1 MTVRVLSTME
11 FGHDW
16 LAALT
21 EGDERVEIVEM
32 PAERAEE
39 LPVEVLRG
47 AEVMYTSLAF
57 PTREQAPLLRWVQL
71 DTSGADHV
79 RGTPVWENGEV
90 TITSIAGVS
99 PRPIAEYVLAM
110 VLGFARRLPNA
121 ARMRAHRHW
130 PTDRE
135 RWELYGPLPVSGSR
149 MAIIGYGRIGRG
161 IARSARAF
169 GIEVVGVSRTGKRT
183 YGEEVEGVRLV
194 PVAGL
199 EGALAEADWVVVCAP
214 GTPET
219 MGLIGAP
226 QFAAMKSGAYL
237 VNVSRGGVVGEGA
250 LLAALDAGTLAG
262 AALDVF
268 ESEPLPGDSPLWDDP
283 RIILTQH
290 ISGLACD
297 YHERVRLLFK
307 ENLTRYLA
315 GEPLANVIDRRL
327 GY

>member
-1 MTVRVLSTME
+1 MTVRVVSTME

-16 LAALT
+16 LTALV
-21 EGDERVEIVEM
+21 EDDERVEIVEI
-32 PAERAEE
+32 PAEHAEE
-39 LPVEVLRG
+39 LPAEVLRE

-57 PTREQAPLLRWVQL
+57 PTPRQAPRLRWVQL

-79 RGTPVWENGEV
+79 RGTPVWENEAV

-99 PRPIAEYVLAM
+99 PRPVAEYVLAM

-121 ARMRAHRHW
+121 ARMRDHRHW
-130 PTDRE
+130 PTHRE

-149 MAIIGYGRIGRG
+149 MAIIGYGRIGRE

-169 GIEVVGVSRTGKRT
+169 GIEVVGVSRTGSRA
-183 YGEEVEGVRLV
+183 YGDEVENVRVV

-199 EGALAEADWVVVCAP
+199 EEALAEADWVVVCAP

-219 MGLIGAP
+219 MGLIGAS
-226 QFAAMKSGAYL
+226 QFTAMKDGAYL
-237 VNVSRGGVVGEGA
+237 VNVSRGGVVGEDA

-268 ESEPLPGDSPLWDDP
+268 ESEPLPGDSSLWEDW

-297 YHERVRLLFK
+297 YQERVRGLFK
-307 ENLTRYLA
+307 ENLARYLA